1 MTQAAALLDGQL
13 SNLGRVVLR
22 SGGSVSMADAALHAE
37 REYEKFK
44 TAQKQLRHDQA
55 DRDIAAIKAAQ
66 KDLKK
71 PGR

>member
-22 SGGSVSMADAALHAE
+22 SGGSVSMADASLHAE

-66 KDLKK
+66 KALKK